1 MAKVST
7 DGMRGTAGEIK
18 SLIDVLKNKATSTAM
33 GAERMSQAASV
44 LTGYDGQIVQGR
56 VVNTNQYDGKHVSH
70 YKEYQTWIINT
81 NGVEE
86 LASSVAKKAEA
97 LGTIASKISGEAD
110 VINSISEQID
120 GYIATIQ
127 STIGDNVSATAA
139 ATAFKALGQNGVTKA
154 NLAVS
159 GDLVNNRDFL
169 DFNQIKKDSNLQG
182 GVLTFEKQEDGTY
195 KVLKNGGET
204 GYYTTGL
211 AAAFYMKTL
220 TTSVVSENKTKIS
233 ALENEAI
240 DKLEDISE
248 NTPNIKSGTYTK
260 AASKATEK
268 KENTQ
273 ATNNVSTGFEKIKQG
288 VSNTFDET
296 KENISNMR
304 KVIDEKDLSGKTRTI
319 DEFKTSSNLTSSSNT
334 SFGTKEEYYNS
345 DGTKSIF
352 KPAEFSTDTVMEQ
365 YSKNGNL
372 LSVRHFDETGK
383 QTTALFYNEST
394 GQPYRIYK
402 GNIVEARGD

>member
-7 DGMRGTAGEIK
+7 DGIRGTAGEIK
-18 SLIDVLKNKATSTAM
+18 SLIDVLKSKATSTAM

-44 LTGYDGQIVQGR
+44 LTGYNGQIVQGT

-159 GDLVNNRDFL
+159 GDLVNNRDFI

-182 GVLTFEKQEDGTY
+182 GALTFEKQDDGTY

-220 TTSVVSENKTKIS
+220 SNTLKSENAGYEMVQKYHEQQAKSTEKVESEKTQNTNENQAKSTEKAVSEKAQNTN
-233 ALENEAI
+233 ENQV
-240 DKLEDISE
+240 K
-248 NTPNIKSGTYTK
+248 KSKKVETEFVTNL
-260 AASKATEK
+260 EK
-268 KENTQ
+268 KEQ
-273 ATNNVSTGFEKIKQG
+273 Y
-288 VSNTFDET
+288 TFDGE
-296 KENISNMR
+296 
-304 KVIDEKDLSGKTRTI
+304 KVYSGTTI
-319 DEFKTSSNLTSSSNT
+319 K
-334 SFGTKEEYYNS
+334 
-345 DGTKSIF
+345 
-352 KPAEFSTDTVMEQ
+352 
-365 YSKNGNL
+365 
-372 LSVRHFDETGK
+372 
-383 QTTALFYNEST
+383 
-394 GQPYRIYK
+394 IYK
-402 GNIVEARGD
+402 GKSGGYKMVEPLDSGYSKITYYNKTNDFLYSAIFNKNGDIIK